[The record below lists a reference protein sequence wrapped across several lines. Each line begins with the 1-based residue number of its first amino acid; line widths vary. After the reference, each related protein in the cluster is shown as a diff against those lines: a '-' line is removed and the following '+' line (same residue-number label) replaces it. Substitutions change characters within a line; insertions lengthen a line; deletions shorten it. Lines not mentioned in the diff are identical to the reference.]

1 MFKKTKRLSLLLTII
16 MVFSITT
23 TASAKEQKT
32 ESYLDGKS
40 ALVFMTDFGL
50 KDGAVSAMKGV
61 AFGVDKDLRMF
72 DLSHDITS
80 YDIWEGAYR
89 LKQTASYWPKG
100 TVFVNVVDP
109 GVGTDRNSIVLKTK
123 TGHYFVGPDNGLFTL
138 IAEDMGIEEVRRID
152 ESKNRLEGS
161 SKSYTFHGR
170 DIFAYVGARLAS
182 GNLKYEDVGPK
193 LKDEVVKISY
203 QKPELKG
210 NTVSGN
216 IPILDIQYGNIWSNI
231 SDELFEK
238 LNPKVGEVFQVEIY
252 NKDKLIYNEKVPYA
266 NSFGDVEDGKPLLY
280 LNSLLNVSVALN
292 MDSFADTY
300 KVTSGP
306 DWTIKVT
313 KIVK

>member
-138 IAEDMGIEEVRRID
+138 IAEDMG
-152 ESKNRLEGS
+152 
-161 SKSYTFHGR
+161 
-170 DIFAYVGARLAS
+170 
-182 GNLKYEDVGPK
+182 
-193 LKDEVVKISY
+193 
-203 QKPELKG
+203 
-210 NTVSGN
+210 
-216 IPILDIQYGNIWSNI
+216 
-231 SDELFEK
+231 
-238 LNPKVGEVFQVEIY
+238 
-252 NKDKLIYNEKVPYA
+252 
-266 NSFGDVEDGKPLLY
+266 
-280 LNSLLNVSVALN
+280 
-292 MDSFADTY
+292 
-300 KVTSGP
+300 
-306 DWTIKVT
+306 
-313 KIVK
+313 